1 MTLILNL
8 IVPVVEVAVTEVQI
22 PRVLGA
28 VLGSRR
34 KCLVLNYA

>member
-22 PRVLGA
+22 PRVLGTD
-28 VLGSRR
+28 LGSRR
-34 KCLVLNYA
+34 NCLVINYT

>member
-22 PRVLGA
+22 PRVLGT
-28 VLGSRR
+28 VLGCLR
-34 KCLVLNYA
+34 KFLVLNYT

>member
-1 MTLILNL
+1 MIPVSNL

-22 PRVLGA
+22 PRVLGT

-34 KCLVLNYA
+34 KCLVLNYT

>member
-8 IVPVVEVAVTEVQI
+8 NVPGVEGAVTEVQI
-22 PRVLGA
+22 PRVLGT

-34 KCLVLNYA
+34 KCLVLNYT

>member
-22 PRVLGA
+22 PRVLGT
-28 VLGSRR
+28 VLGGRR
-34 KCLVLNYA
+34 NCIVHNYT